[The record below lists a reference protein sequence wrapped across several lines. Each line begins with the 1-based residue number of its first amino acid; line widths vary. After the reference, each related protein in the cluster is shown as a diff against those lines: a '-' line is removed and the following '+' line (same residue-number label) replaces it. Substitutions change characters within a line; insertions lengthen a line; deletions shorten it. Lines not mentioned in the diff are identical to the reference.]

1 MGIGYGKKVGGKL
14 SFFTMQSKRVHLK
27 CWFIDLYV
35 SLFDSIDAKYKK
47 SESVIFER
55 NQNWFKPYE
64 MQFYSLSK
72 LFSQHFSF

>member
-35 SLFDSIDAKYKK
+35 ALFDSIDTKYK
-47 SESVIFER
+47 
-55 NQNWFKPYE
+55 
-64 MQFYSLSK
+64 
-72 LFSQHFSF
+72 